1 MILAIITYVRGI
13 VLLIKLEQSLQDLK
27 TLEAD
32 VAELGDSIGADA
44 LGQEIEALEA
54 KVSAAGF

>member
-1 MILAIITYVRGI
+1 M
-13 VLLIKLEQSLQDLK
+13 LIKLEQSLQDLK

-44 LGQEIEALEA
+44 LEGQRGRILGRPGGEPERAQ
-54 KVSAAGF
+54 AA